1 LILENTAHHS
11 PQKGGYQPM
20 SFWEEKYK
28 KRNERKKKI
37 YEILRNREDR

>member
-1 LILENTAHHS
+1 LISENTAHHS

-28 KRNERKKKI
+28 KEMRERKKI